1 MRVKFTNNLCA
12 EQPSLDSMYARHLHT
27 FNIHGEIVAEIMAI
41 PNSPDHIRDMVDF
54 YCERAAPQPRWVR
67 MCRMSSSI
75 ALWLLS
81 GWRRAGQGGRAG
93 PGIDHAATGD
103 RMG

>member
-1 MRVKFTNNLCA
+1 
-12 EQPSLDSMYARHLHT
+12 
-27 FNIHGEIVAEIMAI
+27 MAI

-54 YCERAAPQPRWVR
+54 YCEHNLGGSE
-67 MCRMSSSI
+67 C
-75 ALWLLS
+75 LWSECLECLVPLWPVS

>member
-67 MCRMSSSI
+67 MSRMSSSI
-75 ALWLLS
+75 VAGKWLEE
-81 GWRRAGQGGRAG
+81 GGAGRQGGARHRSCG
-93 PGIDHAATGD
+93 YRG
-103 RMG
+103 